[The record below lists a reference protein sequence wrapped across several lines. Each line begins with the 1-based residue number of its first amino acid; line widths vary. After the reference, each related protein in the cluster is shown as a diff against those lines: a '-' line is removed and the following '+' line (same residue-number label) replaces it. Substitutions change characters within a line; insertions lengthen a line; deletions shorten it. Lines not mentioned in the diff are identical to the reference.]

1 MRFSST
7 SRGWIAVSIV
17 CNSGRCKLFYNC
29 GIIPLPF
36 PPVPNAHFEINCGK
50 WLNLA
55 ILALCGS
62 FWYMGSILA
71 NIVLLCLHN
80 KLDENF
86 ELLGASSTRPT

>member
-1 MRFSST
+1 MIELGNFLSYF
-7 SRGWIAVSIV
+7 VFFKNFLLFFKLLIV
-17 CNSGRCKLFYNC
+17 LSF
-29 GIIPLPF
+29 
-36 PPVPNAHFEINCGK
+36 
-50 WLNLA
+50 WQA